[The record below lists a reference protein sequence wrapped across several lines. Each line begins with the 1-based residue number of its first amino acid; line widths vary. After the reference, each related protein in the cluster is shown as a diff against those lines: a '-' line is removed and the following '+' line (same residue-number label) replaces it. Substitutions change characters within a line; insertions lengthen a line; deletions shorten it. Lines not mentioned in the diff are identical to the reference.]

1 MKNTFLLCACL
12 FLVALVAYASV
23 KLLIV
28 IAVMAFGIAIATAI
42 EKEKKDFRPSVVF
55 HKCCATVQ
63 WVFITFYLF
72 ALDRLPTESSLKPYL
87 IAMIP
92 ISGLFYVGLARNTHI
107 ILAEPKPEFFA
118 TSSEKKNLVIAG
130 VALAIVVF
138 LAYRIER
145 VPTVTKQATQS
156 QKPAEPH

>member
-1 MKNTFLLCACL
+1 MKNTILLCGCL
-12 FLVALVAYASV
+12 ALGGVVAFASV

-28 IAVMAFGIAIATAI
+28 IAVMAFGIGIATAI
-42 EKEKKDFRPSVVF
+42 EKEKKDFRPSVVL

-72 ALDRLPTESSLKPYL
+72 ALDRLPAESSLKPYL

-92 ISGLFYVGLARNTHI
+92 ISGLFYLGLARNTHI
-107 ILAEPKPEFFA
+107 ILAEQKPELFA
-118 TSSEKKNLVIAG
+118 TPSERKNLVIAS
-130 VALAIVVF
+130 VALAIAVF
-138 LAYRIER
+138 FAYQIER

-156 QKPAEPH
+156 QKVSEPH

>member
-1 MKNTFLLCACL
+1 MKHSFILCECL
-12 FLVALVAYASV
+12 FLVAVVAYASV

-92 ISGLFYVGLARNTHI
+92 ISGLFYVGRARNTHI
-107 ILAEPKPEFFA
+107 ILAEPKPHIS
-118 TSSEKKNLVIAG
+118 TTPSTMKNL
-130 VALAIVVF
+130 
-138 LAYRIER
+138 
-145 VPTVTKQATQS
+145 S
-156 QKPAEPH
+156 